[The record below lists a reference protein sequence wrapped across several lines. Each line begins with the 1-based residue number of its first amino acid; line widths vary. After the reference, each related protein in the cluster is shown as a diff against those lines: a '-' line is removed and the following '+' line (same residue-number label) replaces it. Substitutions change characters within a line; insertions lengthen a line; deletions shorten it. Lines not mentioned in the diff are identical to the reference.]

1 MICLAC
7 NELLSEVS
15 AKRKIFIENQE
26 LLQNLLVRE
35 FAIVDCDIKEEHE
48 SDGTKTFATEDSSQ
62 PPEVKIEA
70 QILEPFQNAFEFN
83 EADQN
88 QIVKKPRL
96 RQRRKYQTQQALH
109 QASHQTTK
117 SSKATEKMDK
127 RKSRYK
133 LYCDQCDFKCRE
145 PLPMMKHK
153 WKAHEGPKPPPEF
166 FICEICSKCFK
177 ARSLFL
183 RHSDMHN
190 QKIRYFCGKP
200 TLLSRLAL

>member
-15 AKRKIFIENQE
+15 AKRKSFIENQE

-35 FAIVDCDIKEEHE
+35 LSIVDCDIKEEIE
-48 SDGTKTFATEDSSQ
+48 RDGIKTFAEDSFQ
-62 PPEVKIEA
+62 PPEVKIEEK
-70 QILEPFQNAFEFN
+70 ILEPFRNAFDFN

-88 QIVKKPRL
+88 QIVEKSKL
-96 RQRRKYQTQQALH
+96 RRRN
-109 QASHQTTK
+109 HQTKPSNT
-117 SSKATEKMDK
+117 TEKTDK

-190 QKIRYFCGKP
+190 QKIRYFCGNPKAVSFCS
-200 TLLSRLAL
+200 LIK